1 MLFYMKKI
9 LTILGR
15 RNKSMRIKFSR
26 MNYES
31 ECAYDCIHDKGFLIS
46 DIPFSDVDKSIRN
59 VDGPRSPRYG
69 SSFGDAGEFEDRYH
83 CACGK
88 YVGKIFEGDIC
99 PDCGTRIEFHD
110 VDINYTGWLNFAP
123 YKIINPLYFHML
135 QSALSKKVLEN
146 IISNENII
154 TSQGIIRK
162 HNEHIEVK
170 KSLLQY
176 HNIGIMEFF
185 YHYEEI
191 MEFYKRKRKQKAELI
206 DKLIRDKASVFT
218 SKIPVYSTA
227 LRMSSVTTE
236 SYYFSSVDKQIF
248 PLTNISIN
256 LKKASPIEVPLYLY
270 QAQMR
275 LNELWDIN
283 FSLIDGKHGW
293 VRGNV
298 LGGMFNNS
306 GRNVIVLD
314 PTLKIDEVDFAY
326 KSFIIEFSGLIIKRI
341 VRDKGW
347 TIVRASNYLKSK
359 FKYDDYIYFII
370 QDIVKEEEPKIIINR
385 NPTLNVGSILLM
397 KIRKVKPDAED
408 YTLSIPSAILPGQH
422 I

>member
-1 MLFYMKKI
+1 
-9 LTILGR
+9 
-15 RNKSMRIKFSR
+15 
-26 MNYES
+26 
-31 ECAYDCIHDKGFLIS
+31 
-46 DIPFSDVDKSIRN
+46 
-59 VDGPRSPRYG
+59 
-69 SSFGDAGEFEDRYH
+69 
-83 CACGK
+83 
-88 YVGKIFEGDIC
+88 
-99 PDCGTRIEFHD
+99 
-110 VDINYTGWLNFAP
+110 
-123 YKIINPLYFHML
+123 
-135 QSALSKKVLEN
+135 
-146 IISNENII
+146 
-154 TSQGIIRK
+154 
-162 HNEHIEVK
+162 
-170 KSLLQY
+170 
-176 HNIGIMEFF
+176 MEFF

-359 FKYDDYIYFII
+359 FKYDDYIYSII

>member
-1 MLFYMKKI
+1 
-9 LTILGR
+9 
-15 RNKSMRIKFSR
+15 MRIKFSR

-83 CACGK
+83 CSCGK

-110 VDINYTGWLNFAP
+110 VNINYTGWLNFAP

-236 SYYFSSVDKQIF
+236 SYYFSSV
-248 PLTNISIN
+248 
-256 LKKASPIEVPLYLY
+256 A
-270 QAQMR
+270 
-275 LNELWDIN
+275 
-283 FSLIDGKHGW
+283 
-293 VRGNV
+293 
-298 LGGMFNNS
+298 
-306 GRNVIVLD
+306 
-314 PTLKIDEVDFAY
+314 
-326 KSFIIEFSGLIIKRI
+326 
-341 VRDKGW
+341 
-347 TIVRASNYLKSK
+347 
-359 FKYDDYIYFII
+359 
-370 QDIVKEEEPKIIINR
+370 
-385 NPTLNVGSILLM
+385 
-397 KIRKVKPDAED
+397 
-408 YTLSIPSAILPGQH
+408 
-422 I
+422 